1 MECEK
6 YQRRGRESSRE
17 EGRVVERKAK
27 AGRIERK
34 GGKER
39 LGQKE
44 KGTGK
49 T

>member
-1 MECEK
+1 M
-6 YQRRGRESSRE
+6 RRIKGEA
-17 EGRVVERKAK
+17 GRVVERKAK

-49 T
+49 K

>member
-1 MECEK
+1 M
-6 YQRRGRESSRE
+6 

-39 LGQKE
+39 LGRNRQKVSDE
-44 KGTGK
+44 EE
-49 T
+49 